1 MTLNTD
7 KHRKLTILY
16 THTTPVAFNDIAY
29 CITRFTIKLCEH
41 LTLQNT

>member
-16 THTTPVAFNDIAY
+16 THTHYPVAFNDIAY
-29 CITRFTIKLCEH
+29 CITRFTIKLCE
-41 LTLQNT
+41 NT